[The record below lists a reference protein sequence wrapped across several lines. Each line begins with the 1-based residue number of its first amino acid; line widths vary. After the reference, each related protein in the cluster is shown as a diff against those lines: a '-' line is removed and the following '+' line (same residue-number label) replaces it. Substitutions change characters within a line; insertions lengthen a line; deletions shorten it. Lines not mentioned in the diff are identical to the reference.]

1 MGLVILILEILIAIA
16 VFLIGLLTKNYLP
29 SYMDE
34 KGKNLATKEDIEEIT
49 RKTEGIQQEFR
60 KGFEMF
66 SNDVKFKYDFF
77 YKQYSELYCKLYAI
91 VIQSEYVR
99 HFIELTD
106 KKVISFED
114 APFLEITPTH
124 KETKTCNIGGENG
137 SSVTRKTEEIE
148 TSISQFNK
156 KELCDYIIDN
166 GSLASQ
172 KLLKLAVA
180 YRFAADHY
188 SGNGSGGS
196 LDINE
201 VADEEEFRMIKDIVV
216 AIVKDYNL
224 LRKELKLDYNEN
236 EMKTGIPEL

>member
-1 MGLVILILEILIAIA
+1 MDWAILIFEILLTVA
-16 VFLIGLLTKNYLP
+16 VFLIGLFVKNYLP

-49 RKTEGIQQEFR
+49 RKTEEVQQEFR
-60 KGFEMF
+60 EGFELF
-66 SNDVKFKYDFF
+66 STTFN
-77 YKQYSELYCKLYAI
+77 
-91 VIQSEYVR
+91 
-99 HFIELTD
+99 
-106 KKVISFED
+106 ISK
-114 APFLEITPTH
+114 A
-124 KETKTCNIGGENG
+124 NG

-148 TSISQFNK
+148 TPISQFNK
-156 KELCDYIIDN
+156 KELCDYIISN

-196 LDINE
+196 IDVKDI
-201 VADEEEFRMIKDIVV
+201 ADEEEFRMIKDIVV
-216 AIVKDYNL
+216 AIVQDYNL

-236 EMKTGIPEL
+236 EIKTGIPEL

>member
-1 MGLVILILEILIAIA
+1 MELAILILEILIAIA
-16 VFLIGLLTKNYLP
+16 VFLIGLFTKNYLP
-29 SYMDE
+29 SYMEE

-60 KGFEMF
+60 EGFELF

-99 HFIELTD
+99 RFIELTD

-124 KETKTCNIGGENG
+124 KETTTYNIGGENG
-137 SSVTRKTEEIE
+137 SSVTRKTEEVE
-148 TSISQFNK
+148 TPISQFNK
-156 KELCDYIIDN
+156 KELCDYIINN

-196 LDINE
+196 LDIKE
-201 VADEEEFRMIKDIVV
+201 VADEEEFRMIKDIVIT
-216 AIVKDYNL
+216 IVKDYNFL
-224 LRKELKLDYNEN
+224 SKELKLDYNEN